1 MEDSTS
7 LLGLYENRS
16 PIAIRDQSPSQGRS
30 YQETPTARADAT
42 EAPTP
47 ATGPVPA
54 APAEPGTGRTA
65 LRGQSETTEALAG
78 MRTGRGALG
87 LMVEDSTRLSRLLI
101 LNFVI
106 HLPFYNFIHPTILSS
121 FITEDSKKLEAT
133 SSNLS

>member
-42 EAPTP
+42 AAPAP

-54 APAEPGTGRTA
+54 APADPGTGRTA
-65 LRGQSETTEALAG
+65 PRGQSRTPIPETTEALAG
-78 MRTGRGALG
+78 RRTGRGALG

-101 LNFVI
+101 LNCVI
-106 HLPFYNFIHPTILSS
+106 HLPFYIEFYPSYYFIILYYRR
-121 FITEDSKKLEAT
+121 L
-133 SSNLS
+133 

>member
-42 EAPTP
+42 AAPTP

-54 APAEPGTGRTA
+54 APADPGTEKTAPGSLSRT
-65 LRGQSETTEALAG
+65 RTPETTKVLARR
-78 MRTGRGALG
+78 RTERGAPG
-87 LMVEDSTRLSRLLI
+87 LMVDASTSLPRLLI
-101 LNFVI
+101 L
-106 HLPFYNFIHPTILSS
+106 
-121 FITEDSKKLEAT
+121 
-133 SSNLS
+133 